1 MAQKV
6 AHTTEVMVAGM
17 GGQGLLTTGK
27 LLAEAAM
34 ARYKHVLYFPN
45 YGPMMRGGESECTI
59 TLSDEVIGSH
69 ATYHPQTAI
78 VMGPEAFTQFQGR
91 IKPGG
96 TLFVDSSVI
105 AAEVERKDITA
116 YYIPATALAMEMGG
130 KQVANLILLGAFAE
144 ATGAVPLELIENAI
158 ERKMKGSR
166 GEALLELNK
175 KALREGAR
183 QVAGAR
189 G

>member
-1 MAQKV
+1 M
-6 AHTTEVMVAGM
+6 
-17 GGQGLLTTGK
+17 
-27 LLAEAAM
+27 
-34 ARYKHVLYFPN
+34 
-45 YGPMMRGGESECTI
+45 
-59 TLSDEVIGSH
+59 
-69 ATYHPQTAI
+69 
-78 VMGPEAFTQFQGR
+78 
-91 IKPGG
+91 
-96 TLFVDSSVI
+96 
-105 AAEVERKDITA
+105 ERKDITA
-116 YYIPATALAMEMGG
+116 YYTPATALAMEMGG